1 MTATQAREWMLFH
14 WTADDGGTDLD
25 FDTLVEAYLATFGR
39 MPAEDEDAFGALKAH
54 ILPTLTP
61 NETNEIETAH

>member
-14 WTADDGGTDLD
+14 WTADDDGTDLD
-25 FDTLVEAYLATFGR
+25 WERLVEAYLAIFDR
-39 MPAEDEDAFGALKAH
+39 MPTEDEDAFGTLKAH

-61 NETNEIETAH
+61 TETNEIETAH